1 MGVRRYPLTRGQRW
15 VLATAG
21 HPVLG
26 RPVQRVL
33 RLRGALDTRA
43 LLRAVRAVVHAN
55 ESLRLQLLR
64 GKAAR
69 AQRFPDFVP
78 EIRGLSFM
86 GREPAA
92 QRYKAAL
99 DMLSLRGLAPFDLKK
114 EPPFVAEVARLAL
127 DHHLLALTVDHAAA
141 DELGLNLAIQQ
152 IERAYRTF
160 QSGGN
165 EASAGLPPPGRFAEH
180 LLQLEVKPEAEAP
193 HLAYWLEQL
202 QGMPAPPP
210 PLAKAR
216 RRGSDDEDDWV
227 RGIRHVHHA
236 PPALLEQA
244 RQARWSPFM
253 ALVAAQVLLLA
264 RLRDI
269 REMVVNIPF
278 SNRASAVERELVANL
293 SVLCH
298 LRFRVDPAE
307 SVADLRLRVRQQV
320 LEAMSHRDY
329 DYQTLMAW
337 LPGGHRDSWSLGCNY
352 VHEPEGGLEWF
363 EPVDLNAGMVPAV
376 PEGCFVLTVRHRQEL
391 QIEALFDP
399 AVWPLR
405 GPEFVRRLH
414 ALLGA
419 LHDPEGRQKVGELLR
434 A

>member
-1 MGVRRYPLTRGQRW
+1 MGARQYPVTRGQRW

-21 HPVLG
+21 HPTLG

-33 RLRGALDTRA
+33 RLRGALDTKA

-55 ESLRLQLLR
+55 ESLRLRLLR
-64 GKAAR
+64 GAQAR
-69 AQRFPDFVP
+69 AQRFPELVP

-86 GREPAA
+86 GREPLARRYAA
-92 QRYKAAL
+92 AV
-99 DMLSLRGLAPFDLKK
+99 DMLSLRGLAPFDLRKD
-114 EPPFVAEVARLAL
+114 PPFVAEVARLGPE
-127 DHHLLALTVDHAAA
+127 HHLLALTVDHAAA

-152 IERAYRTF
+152 IERAYRAF
-160 QSGGN
+160 QAGGG
-165 EASAGLPPPGRFAEH
+165 EDAAGLPPPGRFAGY
-180 LLQLEVKPEAEAP
+180 LLQLEAKPEAEEP
-193 HLAYWLEQL
+193 HLAYWLDQL
-202 QGMPAPPP
+202 QDVPAPPP
-210 PLAKAR
+210 LVRAR
-216 RRGSDDEDDWV
+216 RGAAGKEDDWV
-227 RGIRHVHHA
+227 RGVRHVHHA

-278 SNRASAVERELVANL
+278 SNRAQAAERELVANL

-298 LRFRVDPAE
+298 LRFRVDPSETVAE
-307 SVADLRLRVRQQV
+307 LRLRVRQQV

-329 DYQTLMAW
+329 DYQTLMAR
-337 LPGGHRDSWSLGCNY
+337 LPGGRRDSWSLGCNY

-363 EPVDLNAGMVPAV
+363 EPVDLNAGVVPAV

-399 AVWPLR
+399 AMWPLR
-405 GPEFVRRLH
+405 GPEFVQRLH
-414 ALLGA
+414 ALLRA
-419 LHDPEGRQKVGELLR
+419 LHEPEGRQKVGELLR